1 MYDGRTPETLLIM
14 TTFEDF
20 LRELEMLVQE
30 HVQTDLA
37 LKVEK
42 NRENDIVQVF
52 GEKAVPLARAKNGL
66 EDVLE
71 LAHTTAEHHPFWSLL
86 DNSAEIAATVLE
98 KWCEEMSDSE
108 LDEIKWHIKALDRHL
123 ERMGKKTNSL

>member
-1 MYDGRTPETLLIM
+1 M
-14 TTFEDF
+14 TTFADF
-20 LRELEMLVQE
+20 LRDLEKLVQE
-30 HVQTDLA
+30 HAQGSLA

-42 NRENDIVQVF
+42 DSENNIVQVL
-52 GEKAVPLARAKNGL
+52 GEKAVPLARARNGL

-98 KWCEEMSDSE
+98 KWHEEIAASE
-108 LDEIKWHIKALDRHL
+108 LDEIKWHMKELGRHL
-123 ERMGKKTNSL
+123 ERLEKKPSPP